1 MMSYLAIITLRD
13 PLHFVSILNK
23 TETYMKKKN
32 EKLSIL
38 NGKES
43 ANKMQSINLQV
54 SPYCRGGENYFKILF
69 SCFNFQ
75 LLIFFSCFKP

>member
-1 MMSYLAIITLRD
+1 MSYLAIITLRD

-43 ANKMQSINLQV
+43 ANRMQSINLMV
-54 SPYCRGGENYFKILF
+54 YPIVGVVRTIKYFLVALT
-69 SCFNFQ
+69 FNF
-75 LLIFFSCFKP
+75 

>member
-43 ANKMQSINLQV
+43 ANKMQSINLMV
-54 SPYCRGGENYFKILF
+54 YPIVGVVRTILKYFLV
-69 SCFNFQ
+69 
-75 LLIFFSCFKP
+75 L